1 MVKRAC
7 YVVDAFSD
15 RPLAGN
21 SAGVV
26 FDAEALATAELQA
39 IAEELKHAE
48 TAFPLPA
55 REPQAAF
62 HLRWF
67 TTFCEVGFCGHA
79 TLAALHA
86 LVEEAKRIPVDRE
99 GVTRISFTCK
109 AGLLRAE
116 LSRSDGKLRI
126 CFETPRARLLPQPV
140 EPGVLAAL
148 NLVPEVLD
156 RRIPP
161 HRSDSEEGNLY
172 LCVRDRE
179 VLRRVR
185 PEPGPLPELANR
197 LGVIGFVPFTLAPSS
212 GIDVALRAIFADHG
226 VAEDP
231 VTGSASAQLASLVH
245 QFRPAAIPRRLV
257 FAQGDE
263 LGRPGRIEIELRAEP
278 GSESPR
284 AWLSGSAVTTVRG
297 ELIL

>member
-26 FDAEALATAELQA
+26 FDAEALDTAELQR

-86 LVEEAKRIPVDRE
+86 LVEDAKRIRVDSE
-99 GVTRISFTCK
+99 GVTRIGSRNMFMACSHVAHDCVIGDGVVLANNVLLAGHVHVEDGGWEFADGDFGSPIMVNWHWPPGYTANSVNVVDPSTGVSDK
-109 AGLLRAE
+109 ADVWRVHTATENRVKTATDWRAHVLNHPEKAMAAAFGGGLVLAMLLPTRSAHS
-116 LSRSDGKLRI
+116 SRS
-126 CFETPRARLLPQPV
+126 
-140 EPGVLAAL
+140 AANGL
-148 NLVPEVLD
+148 IMV
-156 RRIPP
+156 
-161 HRSDSEEGNLY
+161 G
-172 LCVRDRE
+172 
-179 VLRRVR
+179 
-185 PEPGPLPELANR
+185 
-197 LGVIGFVPFTLAPSS
+197 
-212 GIDVALRAIFADHG
+212 
-226 VAEDP
+226 
-231 VTGSASAQLASLVH
+231 Q
-245 QFRPAAIPRRLV
+245 
-257 FAQGDE
+257 
-263 LGRPGRIEIELRAEP
+263 
-278 GSESPR
+278 
-284 AWLSGSAVTTVRG
+284 TTWR
-297 ELIL
+297 